1 MTRDMYWHPEKNAVE
16 VAAKKGKKNKERQEL

>member
-16 VAAKKGKKNKERQEL
+16 VAAKKEKKKERQEL